1 MYKHVLHIFRRDLR
15 LIDNSSLL
23 FAASSSK
30 ISVGFIFDS
39 AQTGDSNSYK
49 SLPALSFMLDSLEE
63 LAREVRERGGSLN
76 FWHGR
81 PEAVLEEVLK
91 ESSVDCVTVN
101 MDYTPFS
108 MARDERIAAVCEKHG
123 VSFVSHHDA
132 LLTPPGKVLTSAREA
147 FKIFTPFYKAAAT
160 EVVAKP
166 QMRQDFLFAKGLL
179 PEAYGEILYERIFP
193 LGQRQTPNHV
203 RSGRSGGLS
212 MLREVGNLH
221 EYETERNYPSLDAAT
236 THLSPHNKFGT
247 VSIREVYWAI
257 KDALAYKAEPILR
270 SLYWRDFFTHILF
283 AKPAVLGHAYKERYD
298 ELWWENDEKKFAAWC
313 EGKTGFPIVDA
324 GMRELIKT
332 GYMHNRVRMITA
344 SFLVKDLHIDWRW
357 GERYFAQKLADYDP
371 AVNNGNWQWVAS
383 TGCDAQPYFR
393 IFNPWLQQK
402 KFDPDAEYIKQW
414 VPELK
419 LFSAD
424 IIHTIFKKP
433 VTGYRVPIVDH
444 AIESKKTLITYKK
457 IIE

>member
-15 LIDNSSLL
+15 LVDNSSLL
-23 FAASSSK
+23 FAADSSK
-30 ISVGFIFDS
+30 VSVGFIFDTTQIS
-39 AQTGDSNSYK
+39 KNNSYK
-49 SLPALSFMLDSLEE
+49 SLPALSFMVASLEE
-63 LAREVRERGGSLN
+63 LAREVHQRGGAFN
-76 FWHGR
+76 FWYGH
-81 PEAVLEEVLK
+81 PETVLEKVLK
-91 ESSVDCVTVN
+91 ESSIDCVTVN
-101 MDYTPFS
+101 EDYTPFS
-108 MARDERIAAVCEKHG
+108 RARDEKIAAVCSKHG

-132 LLTPPGKVLTSAREA
+132 LLTPPGKVLTNAREA
-147 FKIFTPFYKAAAT
+147 FKVFTPFYKAAAA

-166 QMRQDFLFAKGLL
+166 QIHTDFSFVKRLL
-179 PEAYGEILYERIFP
+179 PEADGEILYERIFGG
-193 LGQRQTPNHV
+193 GQRHMPEV
-203 RSGRSGGLS
+203 LGSARSGGLR
-212 MLREVGNLH
+212 MLRKVGSLQ
-221 EYETERNYPSLDAAT
+221 EYETERNYPFLDAAT

-257 KDALAYKAEPILR
+257 KDALGSKAEPILR

-283 AKPAVLGHAYKERYD
+283 AKPTVLGHAYKERYD

-313 EGKTGFPIVDA
+313 EGRTGFPIVDA
-324 GMRELIKT
+324 GMRELSKT

-357 GERYFAQKLADYDP
+357 GERYFAQKLTDYDP

-402 KFDPDAEYIKQW
+402 KFDPDAEYIKRW

-419 LFSAD
+419 SFSAAA
-424 IIHTIFKKP
+424 IHTIFKKP
-433 VTGYRVPIVDH
+433 VKGYIVPIVDH
-444 AIESKKTLITYKK
+444 AAESKKALIAYKK
-457 IIE
+457 IV